1 MTLVA
6 LFFVSSR
13 PESAEWR
20 DPGFRP
26 RAKFQISKRGS
37 PARGNIPRAKY
48 NRATEILGGAANRL
62 YSLVVIVVVAAIVP
76 AATIRVFIAIVTIR
90 HVIA

>member
-6 LFFVSSR
+6 LFFVIPTGVR
-13 PESAEWR
+13 GVEG
-20 DPGFRP
+20 PGFRP
-26 RAKFQISKRGS
+26 GAKFQISKRGS

-62 YSLVVIVVVAAIVP
+62 
-76 AATIRVFIAIVTIR
+76 
-90 HVIA
+90 